1 MSWQAL
7 TVMHVVTDLNMHHQW
22 TTDQPEQFGQSNVDV
37 IGLFKY
43 LRINETIARWAWT
56 LGRLDPWTLGPLDQY
71 IYVRRVRCG

>member
-7 TVMHVVTDLNMHHQW
+7 TVVHVVTDLNMHHQW
-22 TTDQPEQFGQSNVDV
+22 TTDQAEQFGQSNVDV

-43 LRINETIARWAWT
+43 LRINETFARWAWT
-56 LGRLDPWTLGPLDQY
+56 LGRLDQY